1 MNDTR
6 QPRGIP
12 SGGQFAHTAHG
23 HPAVGLRGGLHV
35 DKEAA
40 TYFSD
45 QVDSIQHEGLTGALS
60 AHDGKLKF
68 TSNDGRAFEIHQ
80 DGHTDEDGNPG
91 WAIDNHDSE
100 DPSAPTYGMRYES
113 RTDNLG
119 EDLAQAL
126 AEADAIDAF
135 TLNAGSQR
143 YDFRSY
149 DLIEGEIAISAACFA
164 DIEESGTDL
173 AVFFDH
179 DAGTLN
185 VSRNGEELTGPDAD
199 DAVRDL
205 VDSVDDDGPDGSPT
219 GKLAWHMERSFRIA
233 AAKHDSPDW
242 THKYRTEGLTWEDRN
257 EYR

>member
-1 MNDTR
+1 MNDAR

-12 SGGQFAHTAHG
+12 TGGQFASTTHG

-40 TYFSD
+40 TYFAD
-45 QVDSIQHEGLTGALS
+45 QVDSIQSEELKGALS

-80 DGHTDEDGNPG
+80 DGHTDEDGTPG
-91 WAIDNHDSE
+91 WAIDNHDCE
-100 DPSAPTYGMRYES
+100 DPSAATYGLRYES

-119 EDLAQAL
+119 EDLANAL
-126 AEADAIDAF
+126 TDADAIDAF

-149 DLIEGEIAISAACFA
+149 DLIDGEHAISSACFA
-164 DIEESGTDL
+164 DIDESGTDL
-173 AVFFDH
+173 DIDFDH
-179 DAGTLN
+179 DTGTLK
-185 VSRNGEELTGPDAD
+185 VSRNGEELTGADAD
-199 DAVRDL
+199 DAARNL
-205 VDSVDDDGPDGSPT
+205 VNSVDDDGPDGSLT

-233 AAKHDSPDW
+233 AAKDDSPAW
-242 THKYRTEGLTWEDRN
+242 THKYRTDGLSWEDRN